1 MQCSFIETVGSIEWA
16 LSDCHFLPSEM
27 LSRDQSPG
35 DWIDWIIDDLFGG
48 AVKAS
53 IHVDQP
59 DAPSPPIGSCDQR
72 ASELGLVKSSDASD
86 FAHGVSGKSGLDP
99 LPDSFT

>member
-1 MQCSFIETVGSIEWA
+1 MSVSSNNEVRGSIVPNPNRVTLALANIGRRPVQLMQCSFIETVGSIEWA
-16 LSDCHFLPSEM
+16 LSDCHFLPSET

-53 IHVDQP
+53 IHVDQTHH
-59 DAPSPPIGSCDQR
+59 PPT
-72 ASELGLVKSSDASD
+72 A
-86 FAHGVSGKSGLDP
+86 
-99 LPDSFT
+99 